1 MPDYKEIIYEKK
13 RGGVLIT
20 LNRPEA
26 MNAISRTLIKELHQA
41 LDDVEADPEI
51 RAVIVTGAG
60 RAFSAGMDQGK
71 TASGRR
77 RDLHWP
83 YGIPTGQ
90 SAAEV
95 IDSWRSESRNFMRLW
110 EFPKPII
117 GAINGWAMGA
127 GSWFA
132 LFTHI
137 TIASENPNF
146 MRLGEFPKPIIG
158 AINGWAMGAGSWF
171 ALFTHITIA
180 SENAVFAQPEVRHG
194 SNTSFMWTLL
204 GGFKNALRY
213 GLTGDHIDAQEA
225 LRIGLVVK
233 VVPADQLLDEC
244 FKIVERIAKV
254 PPETVKINLQVAT
267 LGLDMMGLSDA
278 LTYDKQMSAP
288 AHIMLREELRKPLD
302 DARANK
308 GIREYLQ
315 LRDGPFQPEPFGP
328 RSKKKQ

>member
-1 MPDYKEIIYEKK
+1 MPNYTEILYEKQ
-13 RGGVLIT
+13 RGGVLVT

-26 MNAISRTLIKELHQA
+26 MNAISRNLIRELHAA
-41 LDDVEADPEI
+41 LDEIEADPEI
-51 RAVIVTGAG
+51 RAVVITGAG

-71 TASGRR
+71 ASGRR

-83 YGIPTGQ
+83 YGIPTGL

-117 GAINGWAMGA
+117 GAVNGWAMGA
-127 GSWFA
+127 GSW
-132 LFTHI
+132 L
-137 TIASENPNF
+137 
-146 MRLGEFPKPIIG
+146 
-158 AINGWAMGAGSWF
+158 

-233 VVPADQLLDEC
+233 VVPQDQLLEEC
-244 FKIVERIAKV
+244 FSIVERIARV
-254 PPETVKINLQVAT
+254 PPETVKINLQIAT
-267 LGLDMMGLSDA
+267 MGLQMMGLRDA
-278 LTYDKQMSAP
+278 LLLDNQLSAP
-288 AHIMLREELRKPLD
+288 AHVMLREELRRPLD
-302 DARANK
+302 EARFNEGTK
-308 GIREYLQ
+308 KYLL

-328 RSKKKQ
+328 KARKKQ

>member
-1 MPDYKEIIYEKK
+1 MADYKEILYEKQ
-13 RGGVLIT
+13 RGGVLLT

-26 MNAISRTLIKELHQA
+26 MNAISRNLIKELHGA
-41 LDDVEADPEI
+41 LDEVEADPEI
-51 RAVIVTGAG
+51 RAVVITGAG

-137 TIASENPNF
+137 TIASEN
-146 MRLGEFPKPIIG
+146 
-158 AINGWAMGAGSWF
+158 
-171 ALFTHITIA
+171 
-180 SENAVFAQPEVRHG
+180 AVFAQPEVRHG

-233 VVPADQLLDEC
+233 VVPQDQLLDEC
-244 FKIVERIAKV
+244 FSIVERIARI
-254 PPETVKINLQVAT
+254 PPETVKINLQIAT
-267 LGLDMMGLSDA
+267 MGLQMMGLRDA
-278 LTYDKQMSAP
+278 LTLDSQLSAP
-288 AHIMLREELRKPLD
+288 AHAMLRAALRRPLD
-302 DARANK
+302 DARFNEGTK
-308 GIREYLQ
+308 KYLM

-328 RSKKKQ
+328 RSKRKQ

>member
-1 MPDYKEIIYEKK
+1 MAEYKEIIYEKR

-26 MNAISRTLIKELHQA
+26 MNAISRNLIKELHAA
-41 LDDVEADPEI
+41 LDEIEADPEI
-51 RAVIVTGAG
+51 RAVVVTGAG
-60 RAFSAGMDQGK
+60 RAFSAGMDQGR

-95 IDSWRSESRNFMRLW
+95 IDSWRSESRNFIRLW
-110 EFPKPII
+110 
-117 GAINGWAMGA
+117 
-127 GSWFA
+127 
-132 LFTHI
+132 
-137 TIASENPNF
+137 
-146 MRLGEFPKPIIG
+146 EFPKPIIG

-244 FKIVERIAKV
+244 FSIVERIAHI
-254 PPETVKINLQVAT
+254 PPETVKINLQIAT
-267 LGLDMMGLSDA
+267 MGLQMMGLRDA
-278 LTYDKQMSAP
+278 LTLDNQLSAP
-288 AHIMLREELRKPLD
+288 AHVMLREELRRPLD
-302 DARANK
+302 EARLNEGTK
-308 GIREYLQ
+308 KYLM

-328 RSKKKQ
+328 RSKKGRGLE

>member
-1 MPDYKEIIYEKK
+1 MPDYKEILYEKQ

-41 LDDVEADPEI
+41 LDEVEADPDI
-51 RAVIVTGAG
+51 RAVVVTGAG

-83 YGIPTGQ
+83 YGIPTGMA
-90 SAAEV
+90 AAEV

-110 EFPKPII
+110 
-117 GAINGWAMGA
+117 
-127 GSWFA
+127 
-132 LFTHI
+132 
-137 TIASENPNF
+137 
-146 MRLGEFPKPIIG
+146 EFPKPIIG

-233 VVPADQLLDEC
+233 VVPHDQLLEEC
-244 FKIVERIAKV
+244 FSVVERITHV
-254 PPETVKINLQVAT
+254 PPETIKINLQIAT
-267 LGLDMMGLSDA
+267 MGLQMMGLRDA
-278 LTYDKQMSAP
+278 LLLDNQLSAP
-288 AHIMLREELRKPLD
+288 AHVMLREELRRPLD
-302 DARANK
+302 EARFNEGTK
-308 GIREYLQ
+308 KYLM

-328 RSKKKQ
+328 RARKRE